1 VNGFTSLDPETAI
14 FAVWTVIFIGLLVF
28 WQMASIAA
36 RRRARPYAVSFVGL
50 VVLLFA
56 WLQAGAQ
63 GFFFALIPV
72 AIIIALNIRTE
83 ET

>member
-1 VNGFTSLDPETAI
+1 MNSLASPTPETAI

-36 RRRARPYAVSFVGL
+36 RRRAQPYAVSLVGL

-56 WLQAGAQ
+56 WLQAGQ
-63 GFFFALIPV
+63 KGFFFALVPV
-72 AIIIALNIRTE
+72 ALIIALNIRPE
-83 ET
+83 KN

>member
-1 VNGFTSLDPETAI
+1 
-14 FAVWTVIFIGLLVF
+14 
-28 WQMASIAA
+28 
-36 RRRARPYAVSFVGL
+36 
-50 VVLLFA
+50 VLLFA